1 MDTAFILSASENSNP
16 LIPAWGEV
24 ILGAIAFGVLCWVLM
39 KKALP
44 QAESV
49 YQERRDK
56 IEGGLERAERAQ
68 QEAQATLS
76 QYRAQLADA
85 RSEANK
91 IREQAHEDAKR
102 IVAEMRAE
110 AERDREERRERFE
123 AQLGAERTQAIA
135 QLRHEVGGI
144 ALQLAER
151 VLGHELQNDDR
162 QRELVDDFIAGLE
175 SSPNGSGPNAAAS
188 TTAASR
194 AGS

>member
-1 MDTAFILSASENSNP
+1 MDTSVFLAASESSNP

-24 ILGAIAFGVLCWVLM
+24 ILATLAFAVLCAVLM
-39 KKALP
+39 RKAFP
-44 QAESV
+44 MAENV

-68 QEAQATLS
+68 QEAQATLQ

-85 RSEANK
+85 RGEANR

-102 IVAEMRAE
+102 IVAEMRAD
-110 AERDREERRERFE
+110 AERDREDRRQRFE
-123 AQLGAERTQAIA
+123 SQLTAERTQAIA

-151 VLGHELQNDDR
+151 VIGRELSNDDR

-175 SSPNGSGPNAAAS
+175 SQPASPDGSSAESAS
-188 TTAASR
+188 AP

>member
-1 MDTAFILSASENSNP
+1 MDVMYLAAEGSNP
-16 LIPAWGEV
+16 LVPDGGEI
-24 ILGAIAFGVLCWVLM
+24 ILGTIAFALLCFVLM

-44 QAESV
+44 QAEKI
-49 YQERRDK
+49 YQERREA

-85 RSEANK
+85 RGEANR

-102 IVAEMRAE
+102 IVAELRAD
-110 AERDREERRERFE
+110 AERDREERRQRFE
-123 AQLGAERTQAIA
+123 GQLEAERTQAIA

-144 ALQLAER
+144 ALSLAER
-151 VLGHELQNDDR
+151 VIGHELQNDDR

-175 SSPNGSGPNAAAS
+175 SAPESGSNGSSSATSAPAS
-188 TTAASR
+188 